1 MNSIL
6 QFDIIVNKEN
16 NTIQVNREFAANLD
30 LVWAAWT
37 EADILDQWWA
47 PKPYMT
53 ITKSLD
59 LREGGRW
66 HYYML
71 SPTGEKHYCLFDY
84 EVIRPM
90 KYFSGI
96 DAFCDEN
103 AVMNNT
109 KPRVRWG
116 SNFTEKEN
124 TTLVNIEL
132 HFDTLEDLETILQMG
147 FKEGFTAGL
156 ENLEQYIA
164 AQFYLRKKTKILMQ
178 LWK

>member
-59 LREGGRW
+59 LREGG
-66 HYYML
+66 
-71 SPTGEKHYCLFDY
+71 
-84 EVIRPM
+84 
-90 KYFSGI
+90 
-96 DAFCDEN
+96 
-103 AVMNNT
+103 
-109 KPRVRWG
+109 
-116 SNFTEKEN
+116 
-124 TTLVNIEL
+124 
-132 HFDTLEDLETILQMG
+132 
-147 FKEGFTAGL
+147 
-156 ENLEQYIA
+156 
-164 AQFYLRKKTKILMQ
+164 
-178 LWK
+178 